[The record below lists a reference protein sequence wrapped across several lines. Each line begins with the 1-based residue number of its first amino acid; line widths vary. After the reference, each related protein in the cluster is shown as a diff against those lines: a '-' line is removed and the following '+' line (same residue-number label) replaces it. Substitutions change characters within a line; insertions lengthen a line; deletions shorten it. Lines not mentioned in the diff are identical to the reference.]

1 MVRRAQCHQNRNG
14 VIVGAW
20 EEGSKVG
27 TVSSVWER
35 GVEVGTVTFVQ
46 E

>member
-1 MVRRAQCHQNRNG
+1 MVRRAQCHQHRNG

-27 TVSSVWER
+27 TVWER
-35 GVEVGTVTFVQ
+35 GVEVGTVTFAQ